1 MTFEAR
7 LQSIDETLKA
17 LLVAFQTGAA
27 AQHTFGA
34 PDATTAAV
42 KTARVDRKAK
52 ETSTP
57 AVDTTLDLPG
67 VPSKDTTL
75 DLPGVP
81 SKDTDLLGLVD
92 GHPSGTRYWV
102 IEAHNTVYA
111 QLPGEPDPLV
121 QGAVITSAKDYGEK
135 KAEYAKT
142 SLVPPVTA
150 TPQGAA
156 LASVASAPT
165 ASPAASTPSFDEV
178 TKVLKELGSDK
189 REGLGRTALVALV
202 NKYLPADATVRNV
215 PALAALGKNAE
226 IYAEAMALLNPVAVE
241 EADIFA

>member
-34 PDATTAAV
+34 PDAHTAAAKV
-42 KTARVDRKAK
+42 GRKPKA
-52 ETSTP
+52 ESAP
-57 AVDTTLDLPG
+57 AVDTTLE
-67 VPSKDTTL
+67 
-75 DLPGVP
+75 LPGVP

-111 QLPGEPDPLV
+111 QLPGQPDPLV
-121 QGAVITSAKDYGEK
+121 QGAVITSAKDYSEK
-135 KAEYAKT
+135 KAEYAKK

-156 LASVASAPT
+156 VASVASAPI

-178 TKVLKELGSDK
+178 TKVLKQLAGDT
-189 REGLGRTALVALV
+189 REGRGKLALVSLI
-202 NKYLPADATVRNV
+202 NKYLPADATLRNV
-215 PALAALGKNAE
+215 PAMAALGKNAE
-226 IYAEAMALLNPVAVE
+226 IYADATALLNPAAAAE

>member
-17 LLVAFQTGAA
+17 LLAAFQTGAA

-34 PDATTAAV
+34 PDAYTAAA
-42 KTARVDRKAK
+42 KPGRKPK
-52 ETSTP
+52 ETAAA
-57 AVDTTLDLPG
+57 AVDTTLELPG
-67 VPSKDTTL
+67 VPA
-75 DLPGVP
+75 
-81 SKDTDLLGLVD
+81 KDTDPLGLVD

-111 QLPGEPDPLV
+111 QTPGLPDPLV
-121 QGAVITSAKDYGEK
+121 QGAVITSAKDYSEK
-135 KAEYAKT
+135 KAEYAKK

-156 LASVASAPT
+156 VASVASATT
-165 ASPAASTPSFDEV
+165 ASPAAATRSFDEV
-178 TKVLKELGSDK
+178 TKVLKELGSDT

-202 NKYLPADATVRNV
+202 NKYLPEDATVRNV

-226 IYAEAMALLNPVAVE
+226 IYAEAMSLLNPVAAVE
-241 EADIFA
+241 DDIFA

>member
-7 LQSIDETLKA
+7 MQSIDETLKA
-17 LLVAFQTGAA
+17 ILVAFQTGAA

-34 PDATTAAV
+34 PDAAHTAAA
-42 KTARVDRKAK
+42 KPGRKPKA
-52 ETSTP
+52 ESAP
-57 AVDTTLDLPG
+57 AVDTTLE
-67 VPSKDTTL
+67 
-75 DLPGVP
+75 LPGVP

-121 QGAVITSAKDYGEK
+121 QGAVITSAKDYSEK
-135 KAEYAKT
+135 KAEYAKK

-156 LASVASAPT
+156 VASVAFAPT

-178 TKVLKELGSDK
+178 TKVLKQLAGDT
-189 REGLGRTALVALV
+189 REGLGKLALVSLI
-202 NKYLPADATVRNV
+202 NKYLPADATLRNV
-215 PALAALGKNAE
+215 PAMAALGKNAE
-226 IYAEAMALLNPVAVE
+226 IYADATALLNPAAAAE